1 VDGRTVVPGA
11 TPPDTEGRVFS
22 GNSLRLEPG
31 SEATVRTRPDG
42 HLSGQYDVEFFS
54 NRLVRSA
61 QERTIPLELQERWG
75 MGLRVLVVDDS
86 TVMRRIIIRSL
97 NAVGVTDIE
106 EAADGERAIQAFGES
121 SFNLVLTDW
130 NMPRTS
136 GLDVVKAIRATGSEI
151 PIIMVTTEAERARVQ
166 DAIAAGVTDYL
177 AKPFEADKLRQKLAR
192 YVLL

>member
-1 VDGRTVVPGA
+1 MDPFIRDA
-11 TPPDTEGRVFS
+11 GRVS
-22 GNSLRLEPG
+22 
-31 SEATVRTRPDG
+31 
-42 HLSGQYDVEFFS
+42 
-54 NRLVRSA
+54 
-61 QERTIPLELQERWG
+61 

-121 SFNLVLTDW
+121 NFNLVLTDW
-130 NMPRTS
+130 NMPKTS

-151 PIIMVTTEAERARVQ
+151 PIIMVTTEAERNRVQ